1 LKLLRSWLRAGVFE
15 GGIIS
20 DTESGTP
27 QGSPIS
33 PLLANIA
40 LHVLDRAWRAAG
52 PRAGVL
58 VRYCDDCVTRTQG
71 GSM

>member
-1 LKLLRSWLRAGVFE
+1 MLKLLRSRPRAALFE

-33 PLLANIA
+33 PSLANIA
-40 LHVLDRAWRAAG
+40 LHVLDR
-52 PRAGVL
+52 
-58 VRYCDDCVTRTQG
+58 
-71 GSM
+71 S